1 MTKYSSPEKEIL
13 IALGLKIRSVRLSLN
28 LSQEELAE
36 ACGIHRTYVSSL
48 ERGERNISM
57 LNLIKICKAINFP
70 PEKILEGFYEP
81 RLDK

>member
-1 MTKYSSPEKEIL
+1 MTNYTPQEREIL
-13 IALGLKIRSVRLSLN
+13 IALGLKMRSVRLSLN

-36 ACGIHRTYVSSL
+36 LSGLHRTYISSM
-48 ERGERNISM
+48 ERGERNIAI
-57 LNLIKICKAINFP
+57 LNIIKICRSINLP

>member
-1 MTKYSSPEKEIL
+1 
-13 IALGLKIRSVRLSLN
+13 
-28 LSQEELAE
+28 AE